1 VTSSCLEITMQDSPG
16 RSPGGGSRRRSSI
29 VLGADGK
36 PHASFFNAL
45 ENGALETSSRRSS
58 IGGRLG
64 GSIIR
69 TSAAELDADL
79 FLDDDDDEETHLLK
93 DKKQLPHLL
102 VRKHEHP
109 VQHPP
114 IHVWIVP
121 ALACA
126 ASYAFYNIF
135 IKKGSYSIHPIL
147 GGVVLQ
153 FVAALLGTVLLALL
167 ICKDKNAKSEI
178 EYDRAGI
185 FWSCCAG
192 LAVGSAEMLS
202 FVVSGLGVPATQ
214 SIPIIIGG
222 SVVVG
227 AVLGLLL
234 LGEVMLCHGW
244 SGILLL
250 VIGIGLVAT
259 DPGEKVQEGGISDDD
274 VEKECPPMLTWI
286 GPALLCASAYALYNI
301 FIKKGSASIN
311 PILGGVILQFV
322 AAIFG
327 TLLLGAI
334 TLKKGNITYLN
345 WDYTGL
351 IWACCAGIAVG
362 MGEMLSFCVSGL
374 GVPSMQSIPTIIGG
388 SVGVGAMLGLLML
401 GEELMLQG
409 WCGVG
414 LLITGIGFVAT
425 DPGEKV
431 AGH

>member
-1 VTSSCLEITMQDSPG
+1 MQASPASRRPSG
-16 RSPGGGSRRRSSI
+16 RRRSSI

-36 PHASFFNAL
+36 PHANLFNAL
-45 ENGALETSSRRSS
+45 ENGAFETSSRRSS

-69 TSAAELDADL
+69 PSAEELDDL
-79 FLDDDDDEETHLLK
+79 FLDDSDADEDEETRLLMPK
-93 DKKQLPHLL
+93 DKKQLPAHLI
-102 VRKHEHP
+102 REQP
-109 VQHPP
+109 VNPP
-114 IHVWIVP
+114 ILVWIVP

-126 ASYAFYNIF
+126 CSYAFYNIF

-167 ICKDKNAKSEI
+167 LWRDKDAKSAI
-178 EYDRAGI
+178 ECNRAGI

-227 AVLGLLL
+227 AVLGLIL
-234 LGEVMLCHGW
+234 LGEVMMCHGW

-259 DPGEKVQEGGISDDD
+259 DPGEKMEEGGLADDD
-274 VEKECPPMLTWI
+274 LEKESPPLLMWI
-286 GPALLCASAYALYNI
+286 GPALLCATAYALYNI

-322 AAIFG
+322 AATFG

-334 TLKKGNITYLN
+334 TFKKGNITYLN

-351 IWACCAGIAVG
+351 MWACCAGIAVG
-362 MGEMLSFCVSGL
+362 CSEMLSFCVSGL
-374 GVPSMQSIPTIIGG
+374 GVPATQSIPTIIGG

-401 GEELMLQG
+401 GEALMLQG
-409 WCGVG
+409 WFGVG

>member
-1 VTSSCLEITMQDSPG
+1 MDSPG
-16 RSPGGGSRRRSSI
+16 RSPSGRRRSSV

-36 PHASFFNAL
+36 RHANMFNAL
-45 ENGALETSSRRSS
+45 ENGALATSSRRSS

-69 TSAAELDADL
+69 TSAADDMLLDD
-79 FLDDDDDEETHLLK
+79 FLDGLDDEETHLLK
-93 DKKQLPHLL
+93 DKKNLTHLL
-102 VRKHEHP
+102 HAEHP
-109 VQHPP
+109 VHPP

-121 ALACA
+121 VLACA

-167 ICKDKNAKSEI
+167 MCKDKEAKAEI

-227 AVLGLLL
+227 AVLGLVL
-234 LGEVMLCHGW
+234 LGEVMMCHGW

-259 DPGEKVQEGGISDDD
+259 DPGEKAQEGGVPSDEDS
-274 VEKECPPMLTWI
+274 VEKECPPLLSWVGI
-286 GPALLCASAYALYNI
+286 ALLCASAYALYNI

-334 TLKKGNITYLN
+334 TLKKGNISYLN
-345 WDYTGL
+345 WDYSGL
-351 IWACCAGIAVG
+351 MWACCAGVAVG

>member
-1 VTSSCLEITMQDSPG
+1 MQDSPAASRRPSSG
-16 RSPGGGSRRRSSI
+16 RRRSSI

-36 PHASFFNAL
+36 PHANLFIAL
-45 ENGALETSSRRSS
+45 ENGAFETASRRSS

-69 TSAAELDADL
+69 PSAADDELDDL
-79 FLDDDDDEETHLLK
+79 FWEDDSEHEDEETRLLPIIKDNKKLPAHLIRE
-93 DKKQLPHLL
+93 QS
-102 VRKHEHP
+102 V
-109 VQHPP
+109 HPP

-126 ASYAFYNIF
+126 CSYAFYNIF

-167 ICKDKNAKSEI
+167 LWKDNKDAKSAI
-178 EYDRAGI
+178 ECERAGI

-227 AVLGLLL
+227 AVLGLIL
-234 LGEVMLCHGW
+234 LGEVMMCHGW

-259 DPGEKVQEGGISDDD
+259 DPGEKMEEGGLADDD
-274 VEKECPPMLTWI
+274 REKECPPLLTWI
-286 GPALLCASAYALYNI
+286 GPALLCATAYALYNI

-334 TLKKGNITYLN
+334 TFQKGNITYLN

-351 IWACCAGIAVG
+351 MWACCAGIAVG
-362 MGEMLSFCVSGL
+362 CAEMLSFCVSGL
-374 GVPSMQSIPTIIGG
+374 GVPATQSIPTIIGG

-401 GEELMLQG
+401 GEALMLQG
-409 WCGVG
+409 CLGVS